1 MFPISGTPKPVKHNE
16 ICIYGSFWKG
26 WSFFPP
32 ILLNK
37 LSRILA
43 RGRRKESMDD
53 REITLWR
60 CWGLTLCYLPAV
72 RASAPS
78 HECTRLKHQYLQN
91 TTLEFGLSKNQV
103 SFTESPTD
111 KFLVHVAVW
120 MSKICSGVQQAS
132 VSLGTAVGSPTGSD
146 CTSAPFPT
154 SHWKWPVR
162 GRTSSCS
169 EGKSKQS
176 IPCFSGLSPL
186 LFLVIHCLWFSFL
199 NLVIFPKSLLI
210 RELPPTRCGWQK
222 SFPLPEMLNTS

>member
-1 MFPISGTPKPVKHNE
+1 
-16 ICIYGSFWKG
+16 
-26 WSFFPP
+26 
-32 ILLNK
+32 
-37 LSRILA
+37 
-43 RGRRKESMDD
+43 MDD

-91 TTLEFGLSKNQV
+91 TTLEFGLSKKQV

-111 KFLVHVAVW
+111 KFLIHVAVW

-154 SHWKWPVR
+154 SHWKWPAH

-176 IPCFSGLSPL
+176 IPCFSGLIS
-186 LFLVIHCLWFSFL
+186 LVLSG
-199 NLVIFPKSLLI
+199 NSLLVVFI
-210 RELPPTRCGWQK
+210 LK
-222 SFPLPEMLNTS
+222 SDNISQIPSHQRAATYTLWMAEIPGMAEILSPSRNAQHFLATDSNTTKFLQCPWMCFGYLKFKGTAVKWDDNCAVSILKEN